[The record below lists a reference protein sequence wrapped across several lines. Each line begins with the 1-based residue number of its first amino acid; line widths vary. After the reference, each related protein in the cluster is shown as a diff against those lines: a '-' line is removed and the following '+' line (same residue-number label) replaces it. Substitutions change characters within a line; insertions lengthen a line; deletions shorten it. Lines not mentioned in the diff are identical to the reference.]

1 MVLHVNK
8 STIDFTELHRG
19 IRGQNPRNKRHGV
32 RHGGIINNNDDL
44 SDSVRRHQVAGD
56 VDVAV

>member
-44 SDSVRRHQVAGD
+44 RDPV
-56 VDVAV
+56 